1 MAYATSSKFTT
12 TQANALSTVEPTSLV
27 PEVSA
32 RIQRLATDDQL
43 ALLWFIYLE
52 MGKSITPAAPGAARL
67 QLAEGLL
74 TQVKALSPEEQ
85 MGFMRDLVAQRNTPL
100 SRAYG
105 VFNANTKLGFWYCLA
120 QGMDEGTVVRVPQS
134 YKPSRAVQEIL
145 NVLVTQTNFSQQI
158 TILRNAVVNMGFD
171 ALS

>member
-1 MAYATSSKFTT
+1 MAYATSSNFTT

-74 TQVKALSPEEQ
+74 AQVKALDAEEQ
-85 MGFMRDLVAQRNTPL
+85 MGFMRDLIAKRNTPSVEL
-100 SRAYG
+100 TVSSTPTPNSASGTAY
-105 VFNANTKLGFWYCLA
+105 
-120 QGMDEGTVVRVPQS
+120 P
-134 YKPSRAVQEIL
+134 
-145 NVLVTQTNFSQQI
+145 
-158 TILRNAVVNMGFD
+158 RNG
-171 ALS
+171 

>member
-74 TQVKALSPEEQ
+74 AQVKALDSEEQ
-85 MGFMRDLVAQRNTPL
+85 MSFMRDLIAKRDTPL

-120 QGMDEGTVVRVPQS
+120 QGMDEGTIIRVPRR
-134 YKPSRAVQEIL
+134 YKPSRTVKEIL
-145 NVLVTQTNFSQQI
+145 TILTTQANFSQQI

>member
-85 MGFMRDLVAQRNTPL
+85 MGFMRDLVAQRNTP
-100 SRAYG
+100 
-105 VFNANTKLGFWYCLA
+105 
-120 QGMDEGTVVRVPQS
+120 PQS
-134 YKPSRAVQEIL
+134 RLWGV
-145 NVLVTQTNFSQQI
+145 
-158 TILRNAVVNMGFD
+158 
-171 ALS
+171 